1 MLIRP
6 LVLILL
12 VLSTLTL
19 FPPFSEARSETRVKG
34 YVKKGGKPVSPHKR
48 KSPNKSKLDNY
59 GTKGNLNPSTGKVGM
74 EDPFAGKD
82 KRQ

>member
-12 VLSTLTL
+12 VLLTFTF
-19 FPPFSEARSETRVKG
+19 FPPLSEARSDTRVKG
-34 YVKKGGKPVSPHKR
+34 YVKKGGSPVSPHKR

-59 GTKGNLNPSTGKVGM
+59 GTMGNVNPNTGKVGR
-74 EDPFAGKD
+74 EDPFAGKE
-82 KRQ
+82 KR